1 MSLFGRKE
9 TTKRNPQARPSVRPA
24 VTDAGSDDV
33 KLLSNEASA
42 RRNVPAVAMGGQRR
56 PTMAL
61 PMPSGMRS
69 SSGELSAGEKRLIV
83 GRDIALAGEIA
94 DCDQLVVEGT
104 MDATLRAGKRL
115 DIYQSGMFRGAANVQ
130 EADISGSFSGE
141 LNVAGRLRLRSTS
154 QVSGTIRYSEI
165 EVEAGAQLSGEF
177 QYVPG
182 AAAANDSN
190 DNEAVVYPYSAAAN
204 S

>member
-1 MSLFGRKE
+1 MSLFNRSEK
-9 TTKRNPQARPSVRPA
+9 TKRNPNARTTVRPA
-24 VTDAGSDDV
+24 AIETHSDDV
-33 KLLSNEASA
+33 KLLTPEPSM

-56 PTMAL
+56 TTMAL
-61 PMPSGMRS
+61 PMPANMSRPETS
-69 SSGELSAGEKRLIV
+69 VGEKRLIV

-115 DIYQSGMFRGAANVQ
+115 DIYQSGIFRGAANVQ
-130 EADISGSFSGE
+130 EADIAGEFSGE

-154 QVSGTIRYSEI
+154 RISGTIRYSEI
-165 EVEAGAQLSGEF
+165 EVEAGAQMSGEF
-177 QYVPG
+177 QYVAG
-182 AAAANDSN
+182 SNQNDS
-190 DNEAVVYPYSAAAN
+190 DAVVYPYSSAAN